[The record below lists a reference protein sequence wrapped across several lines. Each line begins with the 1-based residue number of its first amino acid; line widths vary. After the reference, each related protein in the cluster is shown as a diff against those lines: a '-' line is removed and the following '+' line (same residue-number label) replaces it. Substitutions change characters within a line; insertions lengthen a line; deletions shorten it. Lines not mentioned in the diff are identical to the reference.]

1 MGRFDGKAALITGA
15 GSGIGR
21 AVALRLAREGARV
34 FGIDVDPA
42 GLAETAKLAKDAGGE
57 LQTALRDVGRR
68 DDCFAAVEACV
79 AAFRRLDVLA
89 NIAGI
94 LRVAHTPEMAERD
107 WDQVLAVN
115 LSGPFFMSQAAIPHL
130 LRSQGNI
137 VNLAS
142 NAGLMGQAYTA
153 AYCASKAGLVSLTKS
168 LAMEYVKQ
176 AIRINCVCPAGTR
189 TALTASAKFPPDID
203 PQLLARFAGMRG
215 MSEPEEIAAVVAF
228 VASDEASSMHG
239 SIVQADQGVTAG

>member
-1 MGRFDGKAALITGA
+1 MGRFDGKVALITGA

-21 AVALRLAREGARV
+21 AVALQMAREGARV
-34 FGIDVDPA
+34 FGIDVAAA
-42 GLAETAKLAKDAGGE
+42 GLAETAKLAKDAGAE
-57 LQTALRDVGRR
+57 LQTAIHDVGRR

-79 AAFRRLDVLA
+79 RAFGRLDVLA

-94 LRVAHTPEMAERD
+94 LRVAHSHEMAERD
-107 WDQVLAVN
+107 WHHVLAVN

-168 LAMEYVKQ
+168 LAMEYVKRG
-176 AIRINCVCPAGTR
+176 IRINCVCPAGTR
-189 TALTASAKFPPDID
+189 TALTESARFPPDID

-215 MSEPEEIAAVVAF
+215 MSQPEEIAAVVAF
-228 VASDEASSMHG
+228 VASDEASAMHG